1 MSSFNKNFGE
11 KLRQARLNANF
22 TQEKIADK
30 MNVSVTSIQNWE
42 SGKTNIRDSRLKELS
57 EFYNISLSTLI
68 KDKFGSFDE
77 DIKDNFPYFLF
88 DDNTNKIINTLHLS
102 LIQQELFSMLY
113 IYDAEYLHKKY
124 MDSDMLTLR
133 EDLKKL
139 PYEFINKIGSI
150 QLLNIA
156 HDLFQVIKYIQTDF
170 LISILKSEPKKE
182 FNICTLSKELICD
195 FIDGGYKE
203 VDLTELYIDYD
214 HALYLNI
221 NMHKA
226 KKILPVLNEAPVHL
240 TDEWWSNPLRDDVP
254 EIIKETGK
262 NVVEILCGIKR
273 VTSYEEDNEKRYIL
287 SINDTGKKLLE
298 WFYNNDF

>member
-11 KLRQARLNANF
+11 KLKQARLNANF

-170 LISILKSEPKKE
+170 LIGILKSEPKKE

-214 HALYLNI
+214 HSLYLNI

-240 TDEWWSNPLRDDVP
+240 TDKWWSNPLRDDVP

-273 VTSYEEDNEKRYIL
+273 VISYKEDNEKRYIL

>member
-1 MSSFNKNFGE
+1 MSSFNKNFGK

-68 KDKFGSFDE
+68 KDKFGSLDE

-139 PYEFINKIGSI
+139 SYEFINKIGSI

-170 LISILKSEPKKE
+170 LIGILKSEPKKE

-214 HALYLNI
+214 HSLYLNI

-254 EIIKETGK
+254 EIVKETRK

-273 VTSYEEDNEKRYIL
+273 VTFYEEDNEKRYIL